1 MKRWSDDN
9 IIAIAGKE
17 WSAHSI
23 VHKLQTD
30 KYVQVKRIFLNK
42 GLVSKKVKRR
52 RITVVVQVI
61 KNSIIEI

>member
-30 KYVQVKRIFLNK
+30 KYVQVKRRPIPK
-42 GLVSKKVKRR
+42 
-52 RITVVVQVI
+52 
-61 KNSIIEI
+61 